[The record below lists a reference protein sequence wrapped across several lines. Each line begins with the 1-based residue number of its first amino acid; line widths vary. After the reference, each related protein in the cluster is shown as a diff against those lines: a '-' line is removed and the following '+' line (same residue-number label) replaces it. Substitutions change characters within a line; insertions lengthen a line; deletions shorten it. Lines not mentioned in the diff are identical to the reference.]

1 MLSNVWQIF
10 ISNDENL
17 KWCSPEGNILP
28 CGMDGSLFKMV
39 DSRNILR
46 GLSAEESLLP
56 LREIQMVYDKSYDN
70 RIVRIG

>member
-1 MLSNVWQIF
+1 
-10 ISNDENL
+10 
-17 KWCSPEGNILP
+17 
-28 CGMDGSLFKMV
+28 MV